1 MKPILKTILCLF
13 LSITVAKASNIKG
26 HVFDQKTGEPL
37 VGASVRL
44 QNSGKA
50 TLTGLDGSFEF
61 KKVTPGATAIT
72 VSYISYKT
80 FTKKINILNED
91 NPAIDV
97 YLSDDPGNDLN
108 EIVIASKHDGSAE
121 NTARRIEQKS
131 MQVMN
136 VVSGRAMEVS
146 PDLTVANAIQRVSG
160 VSVERS
166 NNGDGQ
172 FAILR
177 GMDKRYNY
185 TLVNGIKIPS
195 PDNKFRYVPLDIFPV
210 ELLERLEIYKSLT
223 PNMEG
228 DAVGGVVNM
237 VMKDAPSKLQINANI
252 ATGYSQMLLDRKFL
266 SFDAGAI
273 NYKSPYELNGRSYNA
288 KSGDFS
294 TGTVDYK
301 NKQASPNLIGGLS
314 IGQRF
319 LNNKLGV
326 IVAGSYQNSY
336 RGTNSTFYNS
346 TVYEDEKVSRVTSM
360 DTRKYSEQQKRAG
373 IHAKVDYTL
382 NENNKFS
389 LVNSYVNLTNIQTR
403 DVVNLNLSNEYHPEA
418 GNAQLTYTTRSRLT
432 EQQIYNST
440 LHGEHT
446 LIPNKL
452 KVNWSAV
459 YSTAKN
465 DVPDET
471 SVTLDG
477 VRVANIDSRTTVSNG
492 SHRWSRNTDEDKAGY
507 LDVIYTADIAGIKVD
522 FTAGGLFRDK
532 QRSSFLNNYTLTPL
546 VADALYGSAF
556 NNYADIVW
564 VPENPQGAVSNS
576 LTYDASEKTTAGY
589 GMFKFNI
596 KNLEVIGGAR
606 VEHTNQGYKMLFP
619 AGELRPEGSQIYTD
633 LLPSL
638 NLKYGLSK
646 TQNLRA
652 SYFRSLN
659 RPGFYELVPGGITL
673 EEYKE
678 RGNPDLKRAMADN
691 FDIRYELF
699 PNSSEQFLIGAFYKN
714 IQDPIEYT
722 IMADATR
729 PQDQYYTPGNFGN
742 AKNYGLEVDYMR
754 FFNKVGFKANY
765 TYTHSRI
772 TTAKSQR
779 IRNASGDLV
788 PNPDLVVQTR
798 PLFGQAA
805 HVGNLSL
812 LYKDTKNGWDA
823 QLAGS
828 YTGER
833 INTVGQ
839 FIDNDLWQK
848 GFIQMD
854 LSLEKKF
861 KNNLSIFAKAGNLL
875 NTPTEIF
882 IKGVNSVN
890 GNVPNQDL
898 NSNETLI
905 RKDFYGQTYL
915 FGVRYKL

>member
-91 NPAIDV
+91 NPAINI
-97 YLSDDPGNDLN
+97 YLSDDLGNDLN
-108 EIVIASKHDGSAE
+108 EIVIASKHDGSTE

-237 VMKDAPSKLQINANI
+237 VMKDAPSKLQINANL

-266 SFDAGAI
+266 SFDGNAV
-273 NYKSPYELNGRSYNA
+273 NYKSPYELNGRAYNA
-288 KSGDFS
+288 KSADFS

-301 NKQASPNLIGGLS
+301 AKQAAPNLVGGLS

-336 RGTNSTFYNS
+336 RGTNSTFYN
-346 TVYEDEKVSRVTSM
+346 TTQVNNEQFARITSM
-360 DTRKYSEQQKRAG
+360 DTRQYSEQQKRAG
-373 IHAKVDYTL
+373 VHGKIDYAF
-382 NENNKFS
+382 NENNKLS

-403 DVVNLNLSNEYHPEA
+403 DVLNLNFASNYQPEN
-418 GNAQLTYTTRSRLT
+418 GNAQISYTTRSRLT
-432 EQQIYNST
+432 EQQIYNAT
-440 LHGEHT
+440 LHGEHI
-446 LIPNKL
+446 LIPKKL
-452 KVNWSAV
+452 RINWSAV

-471 SVTLDG
+471 SITLNGLRTSNVDT
-477 VRVANIDSRTTVSNG
+477 RTTVSG
-492 SHRWSRNTDEDKAGY
+492 SSHRWTGNTDEDKAGY
-507 LDVIYTADIAGIKVD
+507 LDVIYTADIAGTKVD
-522 FTAGGLFRDK
+522 FTAGGLYRDK
-532 QRSSFLNNYTLTPL
+532 QRSSFYNNYTFKPVVPT
-546 VADALYGSAF
+546 ALYGVNF
-556 NNYADIVW
+556 DNYTQIGLEVQ
-564 VPENPQGAVSNS
+564 NPQGAVANP
-576 LTYDASEKTTAGY
+576 LTYDASEKTAAGY
-589 GMFKFNI
+589 GMFKFTI
-596 KNLEVIGGAR
+596 KDLEVIGGAR
-606 VEHTNQGYKMLFP
+606 VEHTNQGYRMLFS
-619 AGELRPEGSQIYTD
+619 AGETRPSGNQIYTD
-633 LLPSL
+633 FLPSL

-646 TQNLRA
+646 NQNLRA

-659 RPGFYELVPGGITL
+659 RPGFYEVIPGGNVL
-673 EEYKE
+673 EEYSE
-678 RGNPDLKRAMADN
+678 RGNPDLKRAIADN
-691 FDIRYELF
+691 IDVRYELF
-699 PNSSEQFLIGAFYKN
+699 PNSSEQLLVGAFYKN
-714 IQDPIEYT
+714 IKNPIEYT
-722 IMADATR
+722 LVADATR
-729 PQDQYYTPGNFGN
+729 GQDVYYTPGNFGT
-742 AKNYGLEVDYMR
+742 AKNYGLEVDYMK
-754 FFNKVGFKANY
+754 FFNKIGFKANY

-772 TTAKSQR
+772 TTSKSQR
-779 IRNASGDLV
+779 IRNTAGDLETINV
-788 PNPDLVVQTR
+788 EQTR
-798 PLFGQAA
+798 PLFGQAS
-805 HVGNLSL
+805 HIGNLSL

-833 INTVGQ
+833 INTISQ
-839 FIDNDLWQK
+839 FIDNDQWQK
-848 GFIQMD
+848 GFVQMD
-854 LSLEKKF
+854 ISIEKRF

-882 IKGVNSVN
+882 IKGTNAENSKVPDQ
-890 GNVPNQDL
+890 NV

-905 RKDFYGQTYL
+905 RKDYYGQTYL

>member
-26 HVFDQKTGEPL
+26 NVFDQKTGEPL

-91 NPAIDV
+91 NPAINI
-97 YLSDDPGNDLN
+97 YLSDDLGNDLN
-108 EIVIASKHDGSAE
+108 EIVIASKHDGSTE

-237 VMKDAPSKLQINANI
+237 VMKDAPSKLQINANL

-266 SFDAGAI
+266 SFDGNAV
-273 NYKSPYELNGRSYNA
+273 NYKSPYELNGRAYNA
-288 KSGDFS
+288 KSADFS

-301 NKQASPNLIGGLS
+301 AKQAAPNLVGGLS

-336 RGTNSTFYNS
+336 RGTNSTFYN
-346 TVYEDEKVSRVTSM
+346 TTQVNNEQFARITSM
-360 DTRKYSEQQKRAG
+360 DTRQYSEQQKRAG
-373 IHAKVDYTL
+373 VHGKIDYAF
-382 NENNKFS
+382 NENNKLS

-403 DVVNLNLSNEYHPEA
+403 DVLNLNFASNYQPEN
-418 GNAQLTYTTRSRLT
+418 GNAQISYTTRSRLT
-432 EQQIYNST
+432 EQQIYNAT
-440 LHGEHT
+440 LHGEHI
-446 LIPNKL
+446 LIPKKL
-452 KVNWSAV
+452 RINWSAV

-471 SVTLDG
+471 SITLNGLRTSNVDT
-477 VRVANIDSRTTVSNG
+477 RTTVSG
-492 SHRWSRNTDEDKAGY
+492 SSHRWTGNTDEDKAGY
-507 LDVIYTADIAGIKVD
+507 LDVIYTADIAGTKVD
-522 FTAGGLFRDK
+522 FTAGGLYRDK
-532 QRSSFLNNYTLTPL
+532 QRSSFYNNYTFKPVVPT
-546 VADALYGSAF
+546 ALYGVNF
-556 NNYADIVW
+556 DNYTQIGLEVQ
-564 VPENPQGAVSNS
+564 NPQGAVANP
-576 LTYDASEKTTAGY
+576 LTYDASEKTAAGY
-589 GMFKFNI
+589 GMFKFTI
-596 KNLEVIGGAR
+596 KDLEVIGGAR
-606 VEHTNQGYKMLFP
+606 VEHTNQGYRMLFS
-619 AGELRPEGSQIYTD
+619 AGETRPSGNQIYTD
-633 LLPSL
+633 FLPSL

-646 TQNLRA
+646 NQNLRA

-659 RPGFYELVPGGITL
+659 RPGFYEVIPGGNVL
-673 EEYKE
+673 EEYSE
-678 RGNPDLKRAMADN
+678 RGNPDLKRAIADN
-691 FDIRYELF
+691 IDVRYELF
-699 PNSSEQFLIGAFYKN
+699 PNSSEQLLVGAFYKN
-714 IQDPIEYT
+714 IKNPIEYT
-722 IMADATR
+722 LVADATR
-729 PQDQYYTPGNFGN
+729 GQDVYYTPGNFGT
-742 AKNYGLEVDYMR
+742 AKNYGLEVDYMK
-754 FFNKVGFKANY
+754 FFNKIGFKANY

-772 TTAKSQR
+772 TTSKSQR
-779 IRNASGDLV
+779 IRNTAGDLETINV
-788 PNPDLVVQTR
+788 EQTR
-798 PLFGQAA
+798 PLFGQAS
-805 HVGNLSL
+805 HIGNLSL

-833 INTVGQ
+833 INTISQ
-839 FIDNDLWQK
+839 FIDNDQWQK
-848 GFIQMD
+848 GFVQMD
-854 LSLEKKF
+854 ISIEKRF

-882 IKGVNSVN
+882 IKGTNAENSKVPDQ
-890 GNVPNQDL
+890 NV

-905 RKDFYGQTYL
+905 RKDYYGQTYL